1 MKYFRDCDPA
11 AIMYYILASF
21 CIYRTNIGNV
31 CTVRSAKFNF

>member
-1 MKYFRDCDPA
+1 MKYFRDYDPA

-21 CIYRTNIGNV
+21 CTYRTNIDNV